1 MLMEGIEAIAE
12 SAQAA
17 KPEAHSPTGPEM
29 KQESPTVTTNLGET
43 PQFPLKRP
51 RDSSAD
57 DPEAESKRLKVDDD
71 QPPQQTPEQQSLEK
85 SLEKSLEQSLQ
96 ESLEKSI
103 EKSIERSLEQA
114 FEESQEPSQAQS
126 QEQPQDQPQEQP
138 QEQTHEQPQEENH
151 DDHAA
156 LDLGFD
162 MDAMIQGVMMDI
174 SNEMNNEIGKVEGLD
189 GVTDVDMTADHLA
202 SVSQDSAPSTD
213 THAIVLSEPSALMR
227 RITTSCLSNFAMQLL
242 VIMSQHV
249 YHDVYQQLQDRE
261 SDLCKSFSTLKS
273 LLRQTRSIYS
283 TTDLILDPAVLD
295 LTAPDN
301 LTDIQVANLASFCC
315 ELFTFDGEHQ
325 LGSNELLALED
336 KFFTVFP
343 PGTEGI
349 SHDISELFLAVK
361 TQLVIESVTSA
372 NQSGPVDQ
380 LIAQAFSSS
389 LEDKLKA
396 RHEGSDLT
404 AEERAL
410 VTSVEERKTSLI
422 TYASGLPDTVLLKI
436 GYPEE
441 DLFHQLNVYLR
452 QKLQSVSGLASRHG
466 IDLPQIMTNGDLD
479 ASMPPDLDD
488 LGISSLLEAT
498 DGLVAQYLPSEPVDG
513 LPTEQQPPVPTTESS
528 VPPPEPPA
536 PAPEAAPPAPTTNG
550 TTTETQDATNDI
562 LALVAQSTQEYVRTT
577 LNNLSPAPYQPT
589 VPTPTGAAP
598 VTQTTYLSHLQQTQ
612 QQSPY
617 YGYPPPVE
625 QPPQPTAHESNEK
638 LPPSQSL
645 PSAVLYD
652 RARQAALS
660 KTNNQQR
667 REGTTSTRRPWT
679 QEEEKALMTGLDM
692 VQGPHWSQILS
703 LFGAEGTL
711 SNILKD
717 RTQVQLKDKA
727 RNLKLFFLKT
737 NSEMPYYLQAV
748 TGELKTRA
756 PTQAAR
762 KEAEERARMNSEEEQ
777 ARVQGIMTLAGGLQH
792 PQHPHHP
799 QHAQHPQHPQHVQHA
814 QHAQHLQQNRAS
826 VTPATAPSTPSQSAA
841 QVSHHMAAHATTP
854 THAAAAGPPATPVQ
868 ATPSHAR
875 VLPASS
881 PYAATA
887 AQLQTSHS
895 LPQTQPQTPTHSHI
909 QHHSHPGTPQ
919 PQHHAQQ
926 PQHQPQQQ
934 HIQPQVSQAAETA
947 PNYTTD
953 SSAAVYSQETEDL
966 KEAAL
971 MQSLRELEAYSES
984 ASASVS

>member
-17 KPEAHSPTGPEM
+17 KAEAHSPTEGVEGPEM
-29 KQESPTVTTNLGET
+29 KQESPTAVADLGET

-51 RDSSAD
+51 RDPSPD
-57 DPEAESKRLKVDDD
+57 DPDAESKRLKVD
-71 QPPQQTPEQQSLEK
+71 
-85 SLEKSLEQSLQ
+85 
-96 ESLEKSI
+96 
-103 EKSIERSLEQA
+103 
-114 FEESQEPSQAQS
+114 EEAPS
-126 QEQPQDQPQEQP
+126 
-138 QEQTHEQPQEENH
+138 
-151 DDHAA
+151 

-174 SNEMNNEIGKVEGLD
+174 SNEMGKVDGLD
-189 GVTDVDMTADHLA
+189 AVTDVDMTAEALA
-202 SVSQDSAPSTD
+202 SVSQDSSHSAEP
-213 THAIVLSEPSALMR
+213 HAVVLSEPLALMR

-249 YHDVYQQLQDRE
+249 YDDVYRQLQDK
-261 SDLCKSFSTLKS
+261 DTDIYKSYSTLKT
-273 LLRQTRSIYS
+273 LFCKTRSMYS

-315 ELFTFDGEHQ
+315 ELFTFDGNHELASQ
-325 LGSNELLALED
+325 QLLALRD
-336 KFFTVFP
+336 HFFSIFLS
-343 PGTEGI
+343 GGESI
-349 SHDISELFLAVK
+349 SHEISELFVAVK
-361 TQLVIESVTSA
+361 TQLVIESVTTADQSA
-372 NQSGPVDQ
+372 PVDQ
-380 LIAQAFSSS
+380 LIAEAFFSD
-389 LEDKLKA
+389 LEDKLRA
-396 RHEGSDLT
+396 RHDGTELT
-404 AEERAL
+404 PEERAL
-410 VTSVEERKTSLI
+410 VTTVEERKSGLI
-422 TYASGLPDTVLLKI
+422 AYASGLPDTVLLKI

-441 DLFHQLNVYLR
+441 DLFRLLNAHLR
-452 QKLQSVSGLASRHG
+452 QKLQSFSGLASRHG
-466 IDLPQIMTNGDLD
+466 IDLPPIMTNGDLD
-479 ASMPPDLDD
+479 SSMPPDLDD

-498 DGLVAQYLPSEPVDG
+498 DGLVAQYLPSDPVES
-513 LPTEQQPPVPTTESS
+513 LPSEQPPVPTTETSL
-528 VPPPEPPA
+528 PPA
-536 PAPEAAPPAPTTNG
+536 EPATTAAPESTPSAAPATNG
-550 TTTETQDATNDI
+550 TTNETQDTNDI

-625 QPPQPTAHESNEK
+625 QPPPPASHDSNEK

-792 PQHPHHP
+792 PQQSRP
-799 QHAQHPQHPQHVQHA
+799 
-814 QHAQHLQQNRAS
+814 S
-826 VTPATAPSTPSQSAA
+826 VVPPTAPSTPLQSAA
-841 QVSHHMAAHATTP
+841 QMSHHMAAHATTP
-854 THAAAAGPPATPVQ
+854 THAAAPGPPATPVA
-868 ATPSHAR
+868 ATPTHAR
-875 VLPASS
+875 VPHASS

-887 AQLQTSHS
+887 AQLSQTPHHALSQAQS
-895 LPQTQPQTPTHSHI
+895 QPQTPTHSHI
-909 QHHSHPGTPQ
+909 HQHHSHPGTPQ
-919 PQHHAQQ
+919 PQQHQHQNQHQHQHQHQHQQPPQQ
-926 PQHQPQQQ
+926 PQPEHV
-934 HIQPQVSQAAETA
+934 QPQVSQAAEPA
-947 PNYTTD
+947 PQYSTD
-953 SSAAVYSQETEDL
+953 SSAPVYSQENEDL

-971 MQSLRELEAYSES
+971 MQSLRELEAYSGGS
-984 ASASVS
+984 TSLS

>member
-17 KPEAHSPTGPEM
+17 KAEAHSPTAGTEM
-29 KQESPTVTTNLGET
+29 KQESPPTVATDLGET
-43 PQFPLKRP
+43 PPFPLKRP
-51 RDSSAD
+51 RDASAEEPD
-57 DPEAESKRLKVDDD
+57 VEAKRLKADD
-71 QPPQQTPEQQSLEK
+71 E
-85 SLEKSLEQSLQ
+85 
-96 ESLEKSI
+96 
-103 EKSIERSLEQA
+103 A
-114 FEESQEPSQAQS
+114 PS
-126 QEQPQDQPQEQP
+126 
-138 QEQTHEQPQEENH
+138 
-151 DDHAA
+151 
-156 LDLGFD
+156 LDLNFD

-174 SNEMNNEIGKVEGLD
+174 NNEMGKVDGLD
-189 GVTDVDMTADHLA
+189 AVPDVDMTADALA
-202 SVSQDSAPSTD
+202 SVSQDSNHSVEP
-213 THAIVLSEPSALMR
+213 HPVILSEPLALMR
-227 RITTSCLSNFAMQLL
+227 RTTTSCLSNFAMQLL

-249 YHDVYQQLQDRE
+249 YDDVYRQLQDKDTE
-261 SDLCKSFSTLKS
+261 LSKSYSTLKAMF
-273 LLRQTRSIYS
+273 RQTRSIYS

-301 LTDIQVANLASFCC
+301 LTDVQVANLASFCC
-315 ELFTFDGEHQ
+315 ELFAFDGHHDLASQ
-325 LGSNELLALED
+325 QLLALKD
-336 KFFTVFP
+336 KFFPVFLS
-343 PGTEGI
+343 GGESVTHE
-349 SHDISELFLAVK
+349 ISELFVAVK
-361 TQLVIESVTSA
+361 TQLVIESVTTADQSA
-372 NQSGPVDQ
+372 PVDQ
-380 LIAQAFSSS
+380 LIAEAFSSD
-389 LEDKLKA
+389 LEDKLRA
-396 RHEGSDLT
+396 RHDGTELT
-404 AEERAL
+404 SEEKVM
-410 VTSVEERKTSLI
+410 VTAVEERKAGLI
-422 TYASGLPDTVLLKI
+422 AYASGLPDTVLLKI

-441 DLFHQLNVYLR
+441 DLFRLLNTYLR
-452 QKLQSVSGLASRHG
+452 QKLHSLSGLASRHG
-466 IDLPQIMTNGDLD
+466 IELPQILTDSDLD

-498 DGLVAQYLPSEPVDG
+498 DGLVAQYLPSDPIDG
-513 LPTEQQPPVPTTESS
+513 LPSEQPPVPTTETSA
-528 VPPPEPPA
+528 PPAEPTTTAPESTPSAA
-536 PAPEAAPPAPTTNG
+536 PAPNG
-550 TTTETQDATNDI
+550 TATESHDSTSDI

-589 VPTPTGAAP
+589 VPTPTGVAP
-598 VTQTTYLSHLQQTQ
+598 ATQTTYLSHLQQTQ

-625 QPPQPTAHESNEK
+625 QPPQPASHDSNEK

-792 PQHPHHP
+792 PQ
-799 QHAQHPQHPQHVQHA
+799 
-814 QHAQHLQQNRAS
+814 QNRPS
-826 VTPATAPSTPSQSAA
+826 VAPPTAPSTPLQSAA
-841 QVSHHMAAHATTP
+841 QMSHHMAAHATTP
-854 THAAAAGPPATPVQ
+854 THAAAAAATAASAPPATPVA
-868 ATPSHAR
+868 ATPTHAR
-875 VLPASS
+875 VPHASS

-887 AQLQTSHS
+887 AQLSHTPHHVLSQAQT
-895 LPQTQPQTPTHSHI
+895 PAQPQTPSHSHI
-909 QHHSHPGTPQ
+909 QQHHSHPGTPQ
-919 PQHHAQQ
+919 PQQHQQQ
-926 PQHQPQQQ
+926 PQQPPQQE
-934 HIQPQVSQAAETA
+934 HVQPQVSQAAEPA
-947 PNYTTD
+947 PQYSTD
-953 SSAAVYSQETEDL
+953 SSAPVYSQENEDL

-971 MQSLRELEAYSES
+971 MQSLRELEAYSGGS
-984 ASASVS
+984 TSLS

>member
-1 MLMEGIEAIAE
+1 
-12 SAQAA
+12 
-17 KPEAHSPTGPEM
+17 
-29 KQESPTVTTNLGET
+29 
-43 PQFPLKRP
+43 
-51 RDSSAD
+51 
-57 DPEAESKRLKVDDD
+57 
-71 QPPQQTPEQQSLEK
+71 
-85 SLEKSLEQSLQ
+85 
-96 ESLEKSI
+96 
-103 EKSIERSLEQA
+103 
-114 FEESQEPSQAQS
+114 
-126 QEQPQDQPQEQP
+126 
-138 QEQTHEQPQEENH
+138 
-151 DDHAA
+151 
-156 LDLGFD
+156 
-162 MDAMIQGVMMDI
+162 
-174 SNEMNNEIGKVEGLD
+174 
-189 GVTDVDMTADHLA
+189 
-202 SVSQDSAPSTD
+202 
-213 THAIVLSEPSALMR
+213 
-227 RITTSCLSNFAMQLL
+227 
-242 VIMSQHV
+242 
-249 YHDVYQQLQDRE
+249 
-261 SDLCKSFSTLKS
+261 
-273 LLRQTRSIYS
+273 
-283 TTDLILDPAVLD
+283 
-295 LTAPDN
+295 
-301 LTDIQVANLASFCC
+301 
-315 ELFTFDGEHQ
+315 
-325 LGSNELLALED
+325 
-336 KFFTVFP
+336 
-343 PGTEGI
+343 
-349 SHDISELFLAVK
+349 
-361 TQLVIESVTSA
+361 
-372 NQSGPVDQ
+372 
-380 LIAQAFSSS
+380 
-389 LEDKLKA
+389 
-396 RHEGSDLT
+396 
-404 AEERAL
+404 
-410 VTSVEERKTSLI
+410 
-422 TYASGLPDTVLLKI
+422 
-436 GYPEE
+436 
-441 DLFHQLNVYLR
+441 
-452 QKLQSVSGLASRHG
+452 
-466 IDLPQIMTNGDLD
+466 MTNGDLD

-513 LPTEQQPPVPTTESS
+513 LPAEQQPPVPTTESS

-536 PAPEAAPPAPTTNG
+536 PAPETAPPAPTTNG
-550 TTTETQDATNDI
+550 TTTESQDATNDI

-625 QPPQPTAHESNEK
+625 QPPQPAAHESNEK

-868 ATPSHAR
+868 ATPTHAR

-895 LPQTQPQTPTHSHI
+895 LPQTQPQTPTHPHI

-919 PQHHAQQ
+919 PQHHSQQ

-947 PNYTTD
+947 PNYTTE

>member
-1 MLMEGIEAIAE
+1 MEGIEAIAE

-17 KPEAHSPTGPEM
+17 KPEAHSPTVGPEM

-71 QPPQQTPEQQSLEK
+71 QPPQQTP
-85 SLEKSLEQSLQ
+85 
-96 ESLEKSI
+96 
-103 EKSIERSLEQA
+103 
-114 FEESQEPSQAQS
+114 
-126 QEQPQDQPQEQP
+126 
-138 QEQTHEQPQEENH
+138 
-151 DDHAA
+151 
-156 LDLGFD
+156 FD

-343 PGTEGI
+343 PGAEGI

-792 PQHPHHP
+792 
-799 QHAQHPQHPQHVQHA
+799 
-814 QHAQHLQQNRAS
+814 LQQNRAS

-868 ATPSHAR
+868 R
-875 VLPASS
+875 M
-881 PYAATA
+881 
-887 AQLQTSHS
+887 
-895 LPQTQPQTPTHSHI
+895 
-909 QHHSHPGTPQ
+909 PQ
-919 PQHHAQQ
+919 PLLNYKHL
-926 PQHQPQQQ
+926 
-934 HIQPQVSQAAETA
+934 TA
-947 PNYTTD
+947 CHKLSHKRRRIPT
-953 SSAAVYSQETEDL
+953 SSIILTRERHSRNTMLNSRSTNLNSSTSSRSQETEDL

>member
-17 KPEAHSPTGPEM
+17 KAEAHSPTGTEM
-29 KQESPTVTTNLGET
+29 KQESPPTVATDLGET
-43 PQFPLKRP
+43 PPFPLKRP
-51 RDSSAD
+51 RDASAEEPD
-57 DPEAESKRLKVDDD
+57 VESKRLKADD
-71 QPPQQTPEQQSLEK
+71 E
-85 SLEKSLEQSLQ
+85 
-96 ESLEKSI
+96 
-103 EKSIERSLEQA
+103 A
-114 FEESQEPSQAQS
+114 PS
-126 QEQPQDQPQEQP
+126 
-138 QEQTHEQPQEENH
+138 
-151 DDHAA
+151 
-156 LDLGFD
+156 LDLNFD

-174 SNEMNNEIGKVEGLD
+174 NNEMGKVDGLD
-189 GVTDVDMTADHLA
+189 AVPDVDMTADALA
-202 SVSQDSAPSTD
+202 SVSQDSNHSVEP
-213 THAIVLSEPSALMR
+213 HPVILSEPLALMR
-227 RITTSCLSNFAMQLL
+227 RTTTSCLSNFAMQLL
-242 VIMSQHV
+242 AIMSQHV
-249 YHDVYQQLQDRE
+249 YDDVYRQLQDKDTE
-261 SDLCKSFSTLKS
+261 LSKSYSTLKAMF
-273 LLRQTRSIYS
+273 RQTRSIYS

-301 LTDIQVANLASFCC
+301 LTDVQVANLASFCC
-315 ELFTFDGEHQ
+315 ELFAFDGHHDLASQ
-325 LGSNELLALED
+325 QLLALKD
-336 KFFTVFP
+336 KFFPVFLS
-343 PGTEGI
+343 GGESVTHE
-349 SHDISELFLAVK
+349 ISELFVAVK
-361 TQLVIESVTSA
+361 TQLVIESVTTADQSA
-372 NQSGPVDQ
+372 PVDQ
-380 LIAQAFSSS
+380 LIAEAFSSD
-389 LEDKLKA
+389 LEDKLRA
-396 RHEGSDLT
+396 RHDGTELT
-404 AEERAL
+404 SEEKAM
-410 VTSVEERKTSLI
+410 VTAVEERKAGLI
-422 TYASGLPDTVLLKI
+422 AYASGLPDTVLLKI

-441 DLFHQLNVYLR
+441 DLFRLLNTYLR
-452 QKLQSVSGLASRHG
+452 QKLHSLSGLASRHG
-466 IDLPQIMTNGDLD
+466 IELPQILTDSDLD

-498 DGLVAQYLPSEPVDG
+498 DGLVAQYLPSDPIDG
-513 LPTEQQPPVPTTESS
+513 LPSEQPPVPTTETSA
-528 VPPPEPPA
+528 PPAEPTTTAPESTPSAA
-536 PAPEAAPPAPTTNG
+536 PAPNG
-550 TTTETQDATNDI
+550 TATESHDSTSDI

-589 VPTPTGAAP
+589 VPTPTGVAP
-598 VTQTTYLSHLQQTQ
+598 ATQTTYLSHLQQTQ

-625 QPPQPTAHESNEK
+625 QPPQPASHDSNEK

-792 PQHPHHP
+792 PQ
-799 QHAQHPQHPQHVQHA
+799 
-814 QHAQHLQQNRAS
+814 QNRPS
-826 VTPATAPSTPSQSAA
+826 VAPPTAPSTPLQSAA
-841 QVSHHMAAHATTP
+841 QMSHHMAAHATTP
-854 THAAAAGPPATPVQ
+854 THAAAAAAATAASAPPATPVA
-868 ATPSHAR
+868 ATPTHAR
-875 VLPASS
+875 VPHASS

-887 AQLQTSHS
+887 AQLSHTPHHVLSQAQT
-895 LPQTQPQTPTHSHI
+895 PAQPQTPSHSHI
-909 QHHSHPGTPQ
+909 QQHHSHPGTPQ
-919 PQHHAQQ
+919 PQQHQQQ
-926 PQHQPQQQ
+926 PQQPPQQE
-934 HIQPQVSQAAETA
+934 HVQPQVSQAAEPA
-947 PNYTTD
+947 PQYSTD
-953 SSAAVYSQETEDL
+953 SSAPVYSQENEDL

-971 MQSLRELEAYSES
+971 MQSLRELEAYSGGS
-984 ASASVS
+984 TSLS

>member
-1 MLMEGIEAIAE
+1 
-12 SAQAA
+12 
-17 KPEAHSPTGPEM
+17 M
-29 KQESPTVTTNLGET
+29 KQESPTLATDLGET
-43 PQFPLKRP
+43 PPFPLKRP

-57 DPEAESKRLKVDDD
+57 DPDAESKRLKVDD
-71 QPPQQTPEQQSLEK
+71 E
-85 SLEKSLEQSLQ
+85 
-96 ESLEKSI
+96 
-103 EKSIERSLEQA
+103 A
-114 FEESQEPSQAQS
+114 PS
-126 QEQPQDQPQEQP
+126 
-138 QEQTHEQPQEENH
+138 
-151 DDHAA
+151 
-156 LDLGFD
+156 LDLSFD

-174 SNEMNNEIGKVEGLD
+174 NNEMGKVDGLD
-189 GVTDVDMTADHLA
+189 SVPDVDMHADPLA
-202 SVSQDSAPSTD
+202 SVSQDSASSSDIHT
-213 THAIVLSEPSALMR
+213 AVLSEPLALMR

-249 YHDVYQQLQDRE
+249 FDDVYRQLLEKDSE
-261 SDLCKSFSTLKS
+261 VSKSFATIKTLFQ
-273 LLRQTRSIYS
+273 QTRSIYS
-283 TTDLILDPAVLD
+283 NTDLILDPAVLD

-315 ELFTFDGEHQ
+315 ALLTFDGHHD
-325 LGSNELLALED
+325 STSKELLALQD
-336 KFFTVFP
+336 QFFSVFL
-343 PGTEGI
+343 PGGESI
-349 SHDISELFLAVK
+349 SHDISELFVAVK
-361 TQLVIESVTSA
+361 THLVIDSVTTADQSA
-372 NQSGPVDQ
+372 PVDQ
-380 LIAQAFSSS
+380 LIAEAFSSD
-389 LEDKLKA
+389 LEEKLRA

-404 AEERAL
+404 PDEQAL
-410 VTSVEERKTSLI
+410 VSAVEERKAALI
-422 TYASGLPDTVLLKI
+422 SYASGLPDTVLLKI
-436 GYPEE
+436 GYPDE
-441 DLFHQLNVYLR
+441 DLFRLLNMYLR
-452 QKLQSVSGLASRHG
+452 QKLQSLSDLASRHG
-466 IDLPQIMTNGDLD
+466 IDLPQIVTNADVD
-479 ASMPPDLDD
+479 NSVPPDLDD

-498 DGLVAQYLPSEPVDG
+498 DGLVAQYLPSDPIDG
-513 LPTEQQPPVPTTESS
+513 LPTEQPPVPTTEGSA
-528 VPPPEPPA
+528 PPTEPA
-536 PAPEAAPPAPTTNG
+536 TTAPEATPSAPATNG
-550 TTTETQDATNDI
+550 NATETQDSNDI

-598 VTQTTYLSHLQQTQ
+598 VAQTTYLSHLQQTQ

-625 QPPQPTAHESNEK
+625 QPPQPAVHESAEK

-792 PQHPHHP
+792 PQH
-799 QHAQHPQHPQHVQHA
+799 
-814 QHAQHLQQNRAS
+814 NRG
-826 VTPATAPSTPSQSAA
+826 TPATAPSTPSQSAA
-841 QVSHHMAAHATTP
+841 QISHHMAAHITTP
-854 THAAAAGPPATPVQ
+854 THAAVSAPPATPVN
-868 ATPSHAR
+868 ATPSHTR
-875 VLPASS
+875 VPPASS

-887 AQLQTSHS
+887 AQLSQNHHALS
-895 LPQTQPQTPTHSHI
+895 QAQPHTPTHSHI

-919 PQHHAQQ
+919 PQQHHQ
-926 PQHQPQQQ
+926 QHQQTQQE
-934 HIQPQVSQAAETA
+934 HVQPQVSQAAEPA
-947 PNYTTD
+947 PQY
-953 SSAAVYSQETEDL
+953 SADPSAPVYSQENEDL

-971 MQSLRELEAYSES
+971 MQSLRELEAYSGS
-984 ASASVS
+984 ASLS